1 MSADLLGRWMI
12 VEGMRVK
19 LLTPTSMVL
28 VSTVYTKMHEIEAG
42 VEHKNYGPQNIY
54 RSLSQVYAPR
64 TIAELNHDIEA
75 NGKSFSI
82 TTATVQD
89 ILIFDYEGCSK
100 CRKKIEAGPCL
111 SCGD

>member
-1 MSADLLGRWMI
+1 MTADMVGRWMI

-19 LLTPTSMVL
+19 LLTHSSIVL

-42 VEHKNYGPQNIY
+42 VGHKNYHPQNTY

-89 ILIFDYEGCSK
+89 VSIFDYEGCSK

-111 SCGD
+111 TCGE